1 MSSKLIKR
9 AQDGSAWGCENNRGI
24 MGVMV
29 KTSPATVDN
38 YAERLCPL
46 IEAALARYSDLGEG
60 CPIKLREALRYSLLA
75 PGKRLRP
82 MLALLAAEAC
92 SGSFEAAIPA
102 ACAVEMVHAYSLIHD
117 DLPAMDNDDLRRGR
131 PTCHKA
137 FDEATAILA
146 GDALLTLAFEVLA
159 KHIRPPATAAACCA
173 ALAEGAGACNLVGGQ
188 ADDMASP
195 NSIGDLDLLDSI
207 DRRKTG
213 ALILVSLRMG
223 GITANANASQLSILD
238 QYGRHV
244 GLAFQIVDDILDIN
258 SSRQLL
264 GKGVGKDARQG
275 KLTFPG
281 ILGLDQSAQYAG
293 ELIDKA
299 CLALVPLGSRAAG
312 LDVLAR
318 YVLKRNR

>member
-1 MSSKLIKR
+1 MINS
-9 AQDGSAWGCENNRGI
+9 
-24 MGVMV
+24 
-29 KTSPATVDN
+29 SPATLDN
-38 YAERLCPL
+38 YAETLCPR
-46 IEAALARYSDLGEG
+46 IEAALDSYSDLGEG

-82 MLALLAAEAC
+82 MLTLLAAEAC
-92 SGSFEAAIPA
+92 GGSIEDALPA

-117 DLPAMDNDDLRRGR
+117 DLPAMDDDDLRRGR

-146 GDALLTLAFEVLA
+146 GDALLALAFEVLA
-159 KHIRPPATAAACCA
+159 KHVRPSALAAACCA
-173 ALAEGAGACNLVGGQ
+173 ALAEAAGACNLVGGQ
-188 ADDMASP
+188 VDDMA
-195 NSIGDLDLLDSI
+195 GTHFDEGLDLLESI

-213 ALILVSLRMG
+213 ALIQVSLRLG
-223 GITANANASQLSILD
+223 GIVAQADARQLSILD

-244 GLAFQIVDDILDIN
+244 GLAFQIIDDLLDVN
-258 SSRQLL
+258 CSEQSL

-281 ILGLDQSAQYAG
+281 VLGIDQSARYAG
-293 ELIDKA
+293 ELINKA
-299 CLALVPLGSRAAG
+299 CQALEPLGSRAAG
-312 LDVLAR
+312 LDALAR